1 MYFMNLLLKHAVE
14 LMTGVCK
21 KNWIVDSRRKLN
33 LLINLT
39 LLLISL
45 DCMIS
50 IFLQG
55 LQHQRPDQDN
65 VHKNH

>member
-1 MYFMNLLLKHAVE
+1 MII
-14 LMTGVCK
+14 
-21 KNWIVDSRRKLN
+21 KNARLQKLN

-45 DCMIS
+45 DCITS
-50 IFLQG
+50 IFCKYYNIKDLIFAKN
-55 LQHQRPDQDN
+55 QDN